1 MGCVGCGR
9 KCASM
14 TRRPGD
20 EQTGLKGRAGGD
32 IKAGKVNR
40 GNICVS
46 IGEEHRPDTAINWLL
61 RGSFGLLAEEA
72 GVKLI
77 YSCSKDYEPRVDV
90 AFGEGRRPD
99 VLFWYGPGLFDWES
113 VKSGNAVPWV
123 GSLVEKGSEVLG
135 NKLDDESRVSLEKNL
150 LKKLFSGTHYNRRHL
165 HVAMLAG
172 LEWMIHD
179 ALGGDSGKLSDYLQV
194 FYILRESAASRALR
208 SLGRVM
214 SNRISLRYKK
224 IVKVP
229 GGVNSPGKLYDAA
242 AGLFLIKALGRRHDG
257 LRRAL
262 TRLFA
267 EVTRKKQIPGIGKGW
282 QNRANAVLDCLV
294 DLYFVHEL
302 GLPCP
307 VPFKEV
313 VARALKW
320 NFKDM
325 SELNNEEFDI
335 QTYLVTHIIY
345 VLSDFNLYKLDSD
358 MLLPEES
365 YLKRHLDY
373 YLSIRDV
380 ETVGEFG
387 DCFKILG
394 RSYETPQVR
403 KIVRSLLEW
412 QNEDGSWGDVDE
424 SDSYV
429 RYHSTWTGF
438 NGLLEFEFQK
448 KGPEKKWIQ
457 NLLKERARSF
467 VRDDG
472 G

>member
-1 MGCVGCGR
+1 
-9 KCASM
+9 M
-14 TRRPGD
+14 TRRPGG
-20 EQTGLKGRAGGD
+20 EQTVIKGRANKD
-32 IKAGKVNR
+32 IKVGKVK
-40 GNICVS
+40 GAKICVS
-46 IGEEHRPDTAINWLL
+46 IGGDHRPDMAVNLLL

-72 GVKLI
+72 GVKLF

-90 AFGEGRRPD
+90 VFGEGRRPD

-113 VKSGNAVPWV
+113 VKSGNAVPWA
-123 GSLVEKGSEVLG
+123 GSIVEKGSEVLE
-135 NKLDDESRVSLEKNL
+135 NKLDDESRATLEKNL
-150 LKKLFSGTHYNRRHL
+150 LKKLFSGTRYNRSRL

-172 LEWMIHD
+172 LEWMIYD
-179 ALGGDSGKLSDYLQV
+179 ALGGDYGKLSDYLQV
-194 FYILRESAASRALR
+194 FYILRESAASKALR
-208 SLGRVM
+208 NIGRFM
-214 SNRISLRYKK
+214 SNRLSLRYKK

-229 GGVNSPGKLYDAA
+229 GGLNPPEKLYDAA

-262 TRLFA
+262 TRFFA
-267 EVTRKKQIPGIGKGW
+267 VVTRKKQIPGIGKRW
-282 QNRANAVLDCLV
+282 RNSAKSVLDSLV

-313 VARALKW
+313 VARALEW
-320 NFKDM
+320 NYKDM

-345 VLSDFNLYKLDSD
+345 VLSDFNLYELNSD
-358 MLLPEES
+358 VFLPEEN
-365 YLKRHLDY
+365 YLKSHLDY
-373 YLSIRDV
+373 YVSIRDV

-394 RSYETPQVR
+394 RSYETTHVR
-403 KIVRSLLEW
+403 KIVSSLLEW

-424 SDSYV
+424 GDSYV

-448 KGPEKKWIQ
+448 KGPEKKWMQ
-457 NLLKERARSF
+457 SLLKERAKNF